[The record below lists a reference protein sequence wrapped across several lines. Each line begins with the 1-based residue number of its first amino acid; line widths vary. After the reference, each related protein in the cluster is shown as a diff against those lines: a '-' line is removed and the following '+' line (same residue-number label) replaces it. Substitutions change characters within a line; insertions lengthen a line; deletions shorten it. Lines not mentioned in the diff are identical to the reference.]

1 MTGRSPGTG
10 PSVVTITLN
19 PALDDSFSVPRL
31 VPGSKM
37 RGSAPR
43 FDPGGG
49 GINVAR
55 VLNVL
60 GVPTLAVFPMAGH
73 IGRALTELLEL
84 ERLPF
89 DAIEVPG
96 ETRLS
101 HHVGD
106 LSTGLEYRFV
116 LPGVPLSPI
125 DLDHCLEAVRRAGH
139 SAAYL
144 VLSGSL
150 PPGVSAD
157 VVPRVRCLSDALGV
171 RLVVDA
177 SGGALG
183 QAHGAYLIKPSV
195 RELKDHLGRDLDSL
209 DEQLAGARELLAATG
224 AKVVLLSRGHLGVAL
239 VTPERTQ
246 LLPAVGGN
254 LVSGVGA
261 GDALVAGTVAGLV
274 HGWDPSRATR
284 LGLACSAAMIETEG
298 TSIFS
303 RDDLIRFTDDV
314 PDHRDGGR
322 FQAESPCPDDAD
334 DRKVKG

>member
-1 MTGRSPGTG
+1 MLASPD
-10 PSVVTITLN
+10 VVTITLN

-31 VPGSKM
+31 IPGSKM

-43 FDPGGG
+43 IDPGGG

-55 VLNVL
+55 VLHVL

-89 DAIEVPG
+89 EGIEVPG

-101 HHVGD
+101 HHVTEVE
-106 LSTGLEYRFV
+106 TGLEYRFV
-116 LPGVPLSPI
+116 LPGTPLSPV
-125 DLDHCLEAVRRAGH
+125 DLDHCLEAVKRAGH
-139 SAAYL
+139 NAAYV

-150 PPGVSAD
+150 PPGVTAD
-157 VVPRVRCLSDALGV
+157 VVPRVRCLSDAIGA

-195 RELKDHLGRDLDSL
+195 RELEDHLGRGLESL
-209 DEQLAGARELLAATG
+209 EEQLSGARELLVATG
-224 AKVVLLSRGHLGVAL
+224 AEAVVLSRGHLGVAL
-239 VTPERTQ
+239 LTPERTQ

-274 HGWDPSRATR
+274 RGWEPARATR
-284 LGLACSAAMIETEG
+284 LGLACSAAMIETAG

-303 RDDLIRFTDDV
+303 LDDLTPFTDDLPV
-314 PDHRDGGR
+314 HTDGGR
-322 FQAESPCPDDAD
+322 FQAESPCSEIAER
-334 DRKVKG
+334 RKVKR

>member
-1 MTGRSPGTG
+1 MTCSPTLA
-10 PSVVTITLN
+10 SLDVVTVTLN

-37 RGSAPR
+37 RGSSPR

-55 VLNVL
+55 VLHVL
-60 GVPTLAVFPMAGH
+60 GVPTLAVFPTAGH
-73 IGRALTELLEL
+73 IGRALTELLES

-89 DAIEVPG
+89 AGIEVPG

-101 HHVGD
+101 HHVTEID
-106 LSTGLEYRFV
+106 TGLEYRFV
-116 LPGVPLSPI
+116 LPGTPLSPF
-125 DLDHCLEAVRRAGH
+125 DLDRCLETVKREGH
-139 SAAYL
+139 HAAYV

-157 VVPRVRCLSDALGV
+157 VVPRVRCLSDAIGA

-177 SGGALG
+177 SGGALA

-195 RELKDHLGRDLDSL
+195 RELEEHLGRALDSL
-209 DEQLAGARELLAATG
+209 EEQLAGARELLTETRAAI
-224 AKVVLLSRGHLGVAL
+224 VVLSRGHLGVAL
-239 VTPERTQ
+239 VTPRRTQ

-261 GDALVAGTVAGLV
+261 GDALVAGTIAGLV
-274 HGWDPSRATR
+274 HGWEPSRATR
-284 LGLACSAAMIETEG
+284 LGLACSAAMIETAG

-303 RDDLIRFTDDV
+303 RDDLIPFTDDFL
-314 PDHRDGGR
+314 DHSYGGK
-322 FQAESPCPDDAD
+322 FQTESPCPDAAEQ
-334 DRKVKG
+334 RKVKL

>member
-1 MTGRSPGTG
+1 MLASPE
-10 PSVVTITLN
+10 VVTITLN

-31 VPGSKM
+31 VPWSKM

-55 VLNVL
+55 VLHVL

-73 IGRALTELLEL
+73 IGRALTELLEF

-89 DAIEVPG
+89 EGIEVPG

-101 HHVGD
+101 HHVTEVD
-106 LSTGLEYRFV
+106 TGLEYRFV
-116 LPGVPLSPI
+116 LPGTPLSPV
-125 DLDHCLEAVRRAGH
+125 DLDHCLEAVERVGRH
-139 SAAYL
+139 AAYV

-157 VVPRVRCLSDALGV
+157 IVPRIRCLSDAINA

-177 SGGALG
+177 SGGALE

-195 RELKDHLGRDLDSL
+195 RELEDHLGRGLDSL
-209 DEQLAGARELLAATG
+209 EEQLAGARELLAATG
-224 AKVVLLSRGHLGVAL
+224 AAVVLLSRGHLGVAL
-239 VTPERTQ
+239 VTPEDTQ
-246 LLPAVGGN
+246 LLPAMGAN

-261 GDALVAGTVAGLV
+261 GDALVAGTIAGLV
-274 HGWDPSRATR
+274 HGWEPSRATR
-284 LGLACSAAMIETEG
+284 LGLACSAAMIETAG

-303 RDDLIRFTDDV
+303 RDDLIPFTDEF
-314 PDHRDGGR
+314 PDHRDGGM
-322 FQAESPCPDDAD
+322 FQAESPCPDAAD
-334 DRKVKG
+334 RRKVKM

>member
-1 MTGRSPGTG
+1 VTGRSPGTG

-37 RGSAPR
+37 RGSTPR

-55 VLNVL
+55 VLHVL
-60 GVPTLAVFPMAGH
+60 GVPTSAVFPRAGH
-73 IGRALTELLEL
+73 LGRALTELLEN
-84 ERLPF
+84 ERVPF
-89 DAIEVPG
+89 EAIEFPG

-101 HHVGD
+101 HHVRD

-116 LPGVPLSPI
+116 LPGIPLSSV
-125 DLDHCLEAVRRAGH
+125 DLDRCLHTARRAARH
-139 SAAYL
+139 AAYV

-157 VVPRVRCLSDALGV
+157 VVRRVRCLSDAIGA

-183 QAHGAYLIKPSV
+183 HAHGAYLIKPSV
-195 RELKDHLGRDLDSL
+195 RELKDHLGLELDSL
-209 DEQLAGARELLAATG
+209 DDQLAGARELLVATG

-239 VTPERTQ
+239 VTPAGTQ

-274 HGWDPSRATR
+274 HGWAPSRATR

-303 RDDLIRFTDDV
+303 RDDLIRFTDDFT
-314 PDHRDGGR
+314 DDFTEDRDRVG
-322 FQAESPCPDDAD
+322 SN
-334 DRKVKG
+334 

>member
-1 MTGRSPGTG
+1 MLASPE
-10 PSVVTITLN
+10 VVTITLN

-55 VLNVL
+55 VLHVL
-60 GVPTLAVFPMAGH
+60 GVPTLAIFPMAGH
-73 IGRALTELLEL
+73 IGRALSELLEN
-84 ERLPF
+84 ERVPF
-89 DAIEVPG
+89 EAIEVPG

-101 HHVGD
+101 HHVTEVD
-106 LSTGLEYRFV
+106 TGLEYRFV
-116 LPGVPLSPI
+116 LPGTPLSPF
-125 DLDHCLEAVRRAGH
+125 DLDRCLETVEREGRH
-139 SAAYL
+139 AAYV

-150 PPGVSAD
+150 PPGVSPN
-157 VVPRVRCLSDALGV
+157 VVPRVRCLSDAIGA

-195 RELKDHLGRDLDSL
+195 RELEDLLGRGLNSL
-209 DEQLAGARELLAATG
+209 EEQLAGARELLAATG
-224 AKVVLLSRGHLGVAL
+224 AEVVVLSRGHLGAAL
-239 VTPERTQ
+239 VTPADTQ
-246 LLPAVGGN
+246 LLPAVGAN

-261 GDALVAGTVAGLV
+261 GDALVAGTIAGLL
-274 HGWDPSRATR
+274 HGWEPSRATR
-284 LGLACSAAMIETEG
+284 LGLACSAAMIETAG

-303 RDDLIRFTDDV
+303 RDDLTPFTDDL
-314 PDHRDGGR
+314 PDHSEGGR
-322 FQAESPCPDDAD
+322 FQAESPCPYMAD
-334 DRKVKG
+334 GRRVKR

>member
-1 MTGRSPGTG
+1 MRTSPD
-10 PSVVTITLN
+10 VVTITLN
-19 PALDDSFSVPRL
+19 PALDDSFSVSRL
-31 VPGSKM
+31 IPGSKM
-37 RGSAPR
+37 RCSTPR

-55 VLNVL
+55 VLHVL
-60 GVPTLAVFPMAGH
+60 GVPTLAVFPKAGH
-73 IGRALTELLEL
+73 IGRALTELLEN

-89 DAIEVPG
+89 EGLEVPG

-101 HHVGD
+101 HHVTEID
-106 LSTGLEYRFV
+106 TGLEYRFV
-116 LPGVPLSPI
+116 LPGTPLSPG
-125 DLDHCLEAVRRAGH
+125 DLDHCLEAVQREGRH
-139 SAAYL
+139 AAYV

-157 VVPRVRCLSDALGV
+157 VVPRVRCLSDAIGA

-183 QAHGAYLIKPSV
+183 RAHGAYLIKPSV
-195 RELKDHLGRDLDSL
+195 RELEDHLGRGLQSL
-209 DEQLAGARELLAATG
+209 EEQLSGARELLVATG
-224 AKVVLLSRGHLGVAL
+224 AEAVVLSRGHLGVAL
-239 VTPERTQ
+239 LTPERTQ

-274 HGWDPSRATR
+274 HGWEPARATR
-284 LGLACSAAMIETEG
+284 LGLACSAAMIETAG

-303 RDDLIRFTDDV
+303 RDDLTRFTDDF
-314 PDHRDGGR
+314 PDHSEGDQ

-334 DRKVKG
+334 RRKVKR